1 MLGLQSLPSLQS
13 GLPASRKAGKDHL
26 GDARVG
32 ILLPLRSQIHR
43 LLPAPSLRSQ
53 MVKNLPAMQET

>member
-1 MLGLQSLPSLQS
+1 MSEGDLSELCWAYRVFLLPSLQS

-32 ILLPLRSQIHR
+32 ILLLLR
-43 LLPAPSLRSQ
+43 
-53 MVKNLPAMQET
+53 K